1 MSKTVSELAQE
12 LGLSKQ
18 YLNRILSQNNLG
30 RKKAE
35 TKKLVSDMDEKAL
48 ISILESNIGNKKS
61 ETKTETEKLVS
72 DMPLTARETRE
83 ENNIGNQKMES
94 KSETEMETSF
104 RYVREQLEIKGKIEM
119 KKNFIA
125 IIKNILKNK
134 NILNIVLKLLKKM
147 EVLVFF
153 RQITLM

>member
-1 MSKTVSELAQE
+1 M
-12 LGLSKQ
+12 
-18 YLNRILSQNNLG
+18 
-30 RKKAE
+30 E
-35 TKKLVSDMDEKAL
+35 T
-48 ISILESNIGNKKS
+48 
-61 ETKTETEKLVS
+61 
-72 DMPLTARETRE
+72 
-83 ENNIGNQKMES
+83 

-125 IIKNILKNK
+125 IIKNILKTK
-134 NILNIVLKLLKKM
+134 ISLNIVLKLLKKM

>member
-30 RKKAE
+30 RK
-35 TKKLVSDMDEKAL
+35 S
-48 ISILESNIGNKKS
+48 GNK
-61 ETKTETEKLVS
+61 KLVS

-83 ENNIGNQKMES
+83 ENNIGNQKMET

-134 NILNIVLKLLKKM
+134 NILNIVLKLLKKDGSTCFLSTNYFDVINF
-147 EVLVFF
+147 EILN
-153 RQITLM
+153 ILDI

>member
-1 MSKTVSELAQE
+1 
-12 LGLSKQ
+12 
-18 YLNRILSQNNLG
+18 
-30 RKKAE
+30 
-35 TKKLVSDMDEKAL
+35 
-48 ISILESNIGNKKS
+48 
-61 ETKTETEKLVS
+61 
-72 DMPLTARETRE
+72 
-83 ENNIGNQKMES
+83 
-94 KSETEMETSF
+94 
-104 RYVREQLEIKGKIEM
+104 M